1 LLQPGWFIGCVSAAL
16 DVGYRVALRISDVY
30 AALGRG
36 RIENATTVE
45 PDSTLTVDQTIDW
58 QVNGKLMES

>member
-1 LLQPGWFIGCVSAAL
+1 MSAAL